1 MKDPIRKFSLLL
13 NIFLIAVL
21 SVAIV
26 GIWRVRQTNT
36 QHWQEKRVLQKKTA
50 NYKEFI
56 NASILASKY
65 PG

>member
-1 MKDPIRKFSLLL
+1 MKDPIRKISLLL

-36 QHWQEKRVLQKKTA
+36 QHWQEKRVECVL
-50 NYKEFI
+50 NDRHH
-56 NASILASKY
+56 
-65 PG
+65 